1 MGPQA
6 PAVLRWGF
14 CEPTK
19 VTPPQ
24 RAGSVGIGLLA
35 WHLTLPLKFVASAHQ
50 PLRDPRPLKPPV
62 FAPGAAAPFDRLPPA
77 TVVADMQLIYH
88 ALKGRSQTAQPK
100 CK

>member
-19 VTPPQ
+19 VTPRSE
-24 RAGSVGIGLLA
+24 RARLELAAELLA

-50 PLRDPRPLKPPV
+50 PLRDPRPSSLRFSPQ
-62 FAPGAAAPFDRLPPA
+62 A
-77 TVVADMQLIYH
+77 
-88 ALKGRSQTAQPK
+88 RSLHSTASRQRPLLLT
-100 CK
+100 CS